1 MKFAFFMM
9 PLHLPS
15 ENPSLAFQRDIDLI
29 NYADELG
36 YDEFWIGEHHSAG
49 WETIPAP
56 EMALAMA
63 AATAK
68 RIRLGTSVI
77 NLPFHHPFHVAERIA
92 FLDHLT
98 RGRAMLGVG
107 PSNLPPDIKL
117 FNLPPQDLRPMMSEA
132 LDIIVKLLES
142 PEPLD
147 YDGRFWQ
154 FRGLVLQLRSYQKP
168 RLPLA
173 LATGGNKRSLE
184 LAGKYGMMLLSSAA
198 KPGPGMLPLAEQW
211 PIVEAAATESGR
223 VVSRND
229 WRAVTYIYLADTREQ
244 AWADIE
250 AGAHRDVHQYF
261 FGIGGK
267 AGYEAYP
274 GQPASE
280 MTVQSIAE
288 QRRWIIGTPDD
299 AIAAIE
305 RFNEET
311 GGIGGIMLTTH
322 EWVSQAKSKYSLEL
336 FARYV
341 MPHFRGHTADF
352 KRAWARTLADNAAG
366 TLPPMGGGPPK
377 PSPSL
382 EEHRSNLYLAR

>member
-1 MKFAFFMM
+1 MKFSFFMM
-9 PLHLPS
+9 PLHLPG

-29 NYADELG
+29 HYADELG

-117 FNLPPQDLRPMMSEA
+117 FQIPPQDLRPMMNEA

-142 PEPLD
+142 SEPLD
-147 YDGRFWQ
+147 YDGRFWK
-154 FRGLVLQLRSYQKP
+154 FRGLVLQLRSYQQP

-173 LATGGNKRSLE
+173 IATSGSKRALE
-184 LAGKYGMMLLSSAA
+184 LVGKYGMMLLSAA
-198 KPGPGMLPLAEQW
+198 GKPGPGALPLAEQW
-211 PIVEAAATESGR
+211 PIVEATAAESGR
-223 VVSRND
+223 VVTRAD
-229 WRAVTYIYLADTREQ
+229 WRIVTYVYLADTREQ
-244 AWADIE
+244 AWADVE
-250 AGAHRDVHQYF
+250 AGALRDVRQYF
-261 FGIGGK
+261 FTIGGK
-267 AGYEAYP
+267 GAYEAYP
-274 GQPASE
+274 GQPE
-280 MTVQSIAE
+280 KEITLQSIVE
-288 QRRWIIGTPDD
+288 RRGWIIGTPDD

-305 RFNEET
+305 RLQKEA
-311 GGIGGIMLTTH
+311 GGIGGIMQTTH
-322 EWVSQAKSKYSLEL
+322 EWVGQAKLRYSLEL

-341 MPHFRGHTADF
+341 IPHFRGHTTDL
-352 KRAWARTLADNAAG
+352 KRAWARTQADSAAG

-377 PSPSL
+377 PSPTL
-382 EEHRSNLYLAR
+382 EEHRSNLYLNR